1 MFHFNKGH
9 LVNPEIPMWVLKVK
23 GQSYYVNHVEANVGF
38 STKESPDNPSTKGSL
53 KFKKVNVEIKDG
65 DAKIYASVA

>member
-1 MFHFNKGH
+1 
-9 LVNPEIPMWVLKVK
+9 MWVLKVK